1 MDYWQE
7 QQLMKELDRKSIL
20 LDEAL
25 ADVEHLADENGM
37 LVEAIEHLYFGFHSL
52 LPHLAEKVRDENAT
66 LRRVL
71 Q

>member
-1 MDYWQE
+1 MCYWQE
-7 QQLMKELDRKSIL
+7 QRLMKERDRRSVL
-20 LDEAL
+20 LVEAL
-25 ADVEHLADENGM
+25 SDVEPLADENGM

>member
-25 ADVEHLADENGM
+25 SDENGM

>member
-1 MDYWQE
+1 MDFWQE
-7 QQLMKELDRKSIL
+7 RQLMKELDRKSIL

-25 ADVEHLADENGM
+25 SDVETLADENGM

>member
-1 MDYWQE
+1 MDFWQE
-7 QQLMKELDRKSIL
+7 RQLMKELDRKSIL

-25 ADVEHLADENGM
+25 SDVDTLAEENGM
-37 LVEAIEHLYFGFHSL
+37 LVEAIEQLYFGFHSL

>member
-7 QQLMKELDRKSIL
+7 QRLMKELDRKSIL

-25 ADVEHLADENGM
+25 SDVETLADENGM

>member
-25 ADVEHLADENGM
+25 SDVEHLA
-37 LVEAIEHLYFGFHSL
+37 
-52 LPHLAEKVRDENAT
+52 DENAT

>member
-1 MDYWQE
+1 MDFWQE
-7 QQLMKELDRKSIL
+7 QRLMKELDRKSIL

-25 ADVEHLADENGM
+25 SDVETLADENGM

>member
-25 ADVEHLADENGM
+25 SDVEHLADENGM

-52 LPHLAEKVRDENAT
+52 VPHLA
-66 LRRVL
+66 
-71 Q
+71 

>member
-1 MDYWQE
+1 MDFWQE

-25 ADVEHLADENGM
+25 SDVETLADENGM

>member
-1 MDYWQE
+1 MDFWQE
-7 QQLMKELDRKSIL
+7 QQLRKELDRKTLL

-25 ADVEHLADENGM
+25 SDVDALSKENDM
-37 LVEAIEHLYFGFHSL
+37 LGDAIEFLYGEFHML
-52 LPHLAEKVRDENAT
+52 LPHLAEQVRDQNAT

>member
-7 QQLMKELDRKSIL
+7 QQLMKELDRKTIL

-25 ADVEHLADENGM
+25 SDVETLADENGM

>member
-25 ADVEHLADENGM
+25 SDVETLADENGM

>member
-7 QQLMKELDRKSIL
+7 QQYMKELDRLTLL

-25 ADVEHLADENGM
+25 SDVDTLSEENGM
-37 LVEAIEHLYFGFHSL
+37 LVEAIKHLYFGFHSL

>member
-1 MDYWQE
+1 MDFWQE
-7 QQLMKELDRKSIL
+7 QQYMKELDRLTLL

-25 ADVEHLADENGM
+25 NDVEHLADENGM